1 MLSNI
6 YGIMN
11 MTTNAIVSDSST
23 VTMKQL

>member
-1 MLSNI
+1 
-6 YGIMN
+6 MN